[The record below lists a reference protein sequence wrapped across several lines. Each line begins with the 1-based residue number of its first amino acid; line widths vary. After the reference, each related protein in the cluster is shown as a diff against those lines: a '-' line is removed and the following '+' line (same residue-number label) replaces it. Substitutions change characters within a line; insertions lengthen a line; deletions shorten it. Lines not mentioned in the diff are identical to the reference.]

1 MGLFRRKSPDGV
13 DNKSQIRILFTSDLH
28 ASDIA
33 FKKFINAGKMYK
45 ADILIIGGDLAGKA
59 LIPIID
65 IGGRY
70 EVEGM
75 EVGKEGLNQ
84 VIQNIRAAGNYYIIT
99 DKKGYDELNNDKR
112 KVDEAFKN
120 AIQERFKEWQ
130 QIAEERL
137 KDYKNSYGEKISIYF
152 NLGNDDPMYMF
163 DALNEDSIFKRTEDF
178 IIPIGDLEMVSY
190 GYVNPTPWNTYR
202 EKSEEEIY
210 KDLTSIMNKVKEPS
224 KVILNTHAPPYETN
238 LDNAPLLDKDL
249 KPVVKGGD
257 IVMTHVGSKS
267 VRKIIEEYKPM
278 LGIHGHIHESKA
290 FDKIAGTLVMNPGS
304 EYSSG
309 VFHGIYI
316 FLENNK
322 LKSYQFITG

>member
-1 MGLFRRKSPDGV
+1 MGLFRRKTPDGV
-13 DNKSQIRILFTSDLH
+13 DNKSQLRILFTSDLH

-33 FKKFINAGKMYK
+33 FRKFLNAGKMYK
-45 ADILIIGGDLAGKA
+45 ADILIIGGDLAGKS

-65 IGGRY
+65 LGGRY

-75 EVGKEGLNQ
+75 EVGKEGLNE
-84 VIQNIRAAGNYYIIT
+84 VIQNIRASGNYYIIT
-99 DKKGYDELNNDKR
+99 DKKGYDELSNDKK
-112 KVDEAFKN
+112 KVDEAFKT
-120 AIQERFKEWQ
+120 AIQERLKEWI
-130 QIAEERL
+130 QIAEEKY
-137 KDYKNSYGEKISIYF
+137 KDYKSPYGTVPLYF

-163 DALNEDSIFKRTEDF
+163 DVVTEDALFKRTEDF
-178 IIPIGDLEMVSY
+178 IIPIGNFEMVSY

-202 EKSEEEIY
+202 EKGEEEIY
-210 KDLTSIMNKVKEPS
+210 KELKTVMNKVKDPS
-224 KVILNTHAPPYETN
+224 KVILNTHAPPYESN

-267 VRKIIEEYKPM
+267 VRKIIEEYKPA

-290 FDKIAGTLVMNPGS
+290 FDKVAGTLVINPGS

-309 VFHGIYI
+309 IFHGVYI
-316 FLENNK
+316 VLEGDK
-322 LKSYQFITG
+322 VKTHQFITG